1 MDFIIFW
8 HRNLPEIAMF
18 ALEKPVSPIMHMT
31 DNPNFK
37 ENVQTKLFFLKR
49 KLRHSV
55 CASFMLFL
63 SLQLRF
69 LAV

>member
-1 MDFIIFW
+1 
-8 HRNLPEIAMF
+8 MF

-31 DNPNFK
+31 DTPNFE

-69 LAV
+69 LAA